1 MLGLGCSVT
10 FSWERPTSSDTRRP
24 PAKQRCNIARS
35 RSPKRV
41 VTSGASSTAR
51 TSSIVRWRM
60 SWRLL
65 FISPNR
71 PGCDSIRLLM
81 ADGGSNEE
89 RAGFLRFRRSA
100 AEAERPRRPARGL
113 RPGGGFR
120 ILQART
126 GKGVC
131 LFERN
136 PWRPPALR
144 SGDDAEG
151 AGDPDRQQPVGRAHR
166 VPDQRPSVLHA
177 VSRTGPFGPGSRR
190 THDLV
195 VPGETDEGRR
205 HQCAVRA
212 LRRHAARCRLH
223 RHVGADPRV
232 KPEDR
237 FQPRC
242 RTEAEEHERG
252 EGRDQDGPR
261 SRGLERQ
268 ARETAAE
275 GPRRAG
281 P

>member
-1 MLGLGCSVT
+1 MV
-10 FSWERPTSSDTRRP
+10 
-24 PAKQRCNIARS
+24 KS
-35 RSPKRV
+35 RHKTILQKDRHRAS
-41 VTSGASSTAR
+41 SGARKEGAVGAPL
-51 TSSIVRWRM
+51 TSH
-60 SWRLL
+60 
-65 FISPNR
+65 
-71 PGCDSIRLLM
+71 
-81 ADGGSNEE
+81 EE

-126 GKGVC
+126 GKGAC
-131 LFERN
+131 LYERTA
-136 PWRPPALR
+136 RRALALR

-151 AGDPDRQQPVGRAHR
+151 ADDPDRQQPVGRTHR
-166 VPDQRPSVLHA
+166 VPDQRPAVLHA

-190 THDLV
+190 THDLA
-195 VPGETDEGRR
+195 VPGKADEGRSDPGV
-205 HQCAVRA
+205 VRA
-212 LRRHAARCRLH
+212 LRRHAARRRLH